1 MRGVKILG
9 KRSLEV
15 RDWPDPEPKPGEA
28 VLKIKAASI
37 CGSDLNH
44 IYRSDGAYDV
54 IPGHEGMGEVVAV
67 EAPSHLQVGDRVMT
81 LGAVPCGRCRWC
93 LEGELLF
100 CTDAETA
107 GGFGRNGSHAEMAL
121 LPERSL
127 LPLPDF
133 VSDEAGACLLDPIG
147 TPYHALKRMHTTAEH
162 AVAVFGMGPMGLGA
176 ALVAAFLGAEV
187 IAIEPIA
194 FRREFALTIG
204 AAHAVDPAAC
214 DVGEALAELTNGRGL
229 DMALEC
235 SGNACALTQALDAV
249 RRKGAVSIIGEN
261 GEAVISPSNHFAR
274 KEITLCGSTCFPMED
289 YAGILR
295 MIERGLD
302 PARIITHRF
311 GIEDAAEAY
320 AAFDQGDTGK
330 VVLVPATCRPCRR
343 SS

>member
-1 MRGVKILG
+1 MRGVKITG
-9 KRSLEV
+9 KRTLEV
-15 RDWPDPEPKPGEA
+15 CDWPEPEPKPGE
-28 VLKIKAASI
+28 VVVKIKAASI
-37 CGSDLNH
+37 CGSDLSD

-67 EAPSHLQVGDRVMT
+67 EPPSRLHVGDRVMT
-81 LGAVPCGRCRWC
+81 LGVVPCGHCTWC

-107 GGFGRNGSHAEMAL
+107 GGFGRNGSQAEMAL

-133 VSDEAGACLLDPIG
+133 VSDEAGACILDPIG
-147 TPYHALKRMHTTAEH
+147 TPYHALKRMNTNAQHT
-162 AVAVFGMGPMGLGA
+162 VGVFGVGPMGLGGI
-176 ALVAAFLGAEV
+176 LVAAFLGAEV

-194 FRREFALTIG
+194 FRRELALKLG
-204 AAHAVDPAAC
+204 AAHAIDPTAC
-214 DVGEALAELTNGRGL
+214 DVAEALTELTGGRGL

-235 SGNACALTQALDAV
+235 SGNARALYEALDAV

-261 GEAVISPSNHFAR
+261 PEAVISPSNHFNR

-289 YAGILR
+289 YAGILH

-302 PARIITHRF
+302 PSRIITHRF

-330 VVLVPATCRPCRR
+330 VVLIPEG
-343 SS
+343 